1 MSEVVWVAL
10 VSAGAAVTTALVTQY
25 LSMSAAKR
33 QADRSDT
40 REALQWRRTEASRL
54 HEQQTKN
61 GREFW
66 AFALMS
72 YSCMLVRVTGDS
84 RAVAQNGRSPSD
96 LAGEAYAVAL
106 FGLPE
111 IANLAKAYYHATI
124 DLERHIEGQQDLS
137 ALGCIPVWRSAFQ
150 RLEDTTAALQ
160 NGDLAE
166 K

>member
-1 MSEVVWVAL
+1 MGICADVL
-10 VSAGAAVTTALVTQY
+10 FMHAG
-25 LSMSAAKR
+25 SR
-33 QADRSDT
+33 DR
-40 REALQWRRTEASRL
+40 RFE
-54 HEQQTKN
+54 
-61 GREFW
+61 
-66 AFALMS
+66 
-72 YSCMLVRVTGDS
+72 SC
-84 RAVAQNGRSPSD
+84 RAERAQPSD